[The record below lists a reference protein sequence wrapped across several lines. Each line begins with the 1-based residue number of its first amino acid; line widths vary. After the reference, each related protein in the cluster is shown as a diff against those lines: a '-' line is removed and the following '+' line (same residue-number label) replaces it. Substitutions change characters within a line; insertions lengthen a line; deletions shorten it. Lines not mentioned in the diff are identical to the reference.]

1 MDQYRTDT
9 KACRFLVHGMVQGV
23 GFRYSAARRASALG
37 LGGYVRNR
45 SDGSVEVWAEG
56 SSEAL
61 SSLAGWLRQGPS
73 MARVERV
80 DCEQKAPKGGFR
92 EFSITY

>member
-1 MDQYRTDT
+1 MDQDRTET
-9 KACRFLVHGMVQGV
+9 KACRFLIHGMVQGV
-23 GFRYSAARRASALG
+23 GFRYTAARRASALG

-56 SSEAL
+56 SCEAL
-61 SSLAGWLRQGPS
+61 SSLAGWLHQGPS

-80 DCEQKAPKGGFR
+80 EREDRAPKGGFR
-92 EFSITY
+92 KFSISY